1 VKPPASGD
9 STSRRH
15 ILVCDEDPQIV
26 DYIVTMLRDDGH
38 AVFHAYDGLSATD
51 LALALG
57 SKVHL
62 IISNTKVGG
71 MPGIELIY
79 LLRSRMPNLPILYL
93 ANIERSTPE
102 MESKLPRD
110 VPIIREPFTPDELR
124 SMVNALLVG
133 TMGPASMPNELR
145 DRETQND

>member
-1 VKPPASGD
+1 VKPPDSGD

-26 DYIVTMLRDDGH
+26 DYIITTLRDDGH
-38 AVFHAYDGLSATD
+38 AVFHAYDGLSATE

-57 SKVHL
+57 TKVHL
-62 IISNTKVGG
+62 IISNTKVSG

-79 LLRSRMPNLPILYL
+79 LLRSRMPNLPILYI
-93 ANIERSTPE
+93 ANIDRSTPE

-133 TMGPASMPNELR
+133 TIGPASMPNELR

>member
-1 VKPPASGD
+1 VKPPGSGD

-15 ILVCDEDPQIV
+15 ILVCDEDPKIV
-26 DYIVTMLRDDGH
+26 DYIITTLRDDGH
-38 AVFHAYDGLSATD
+38 AVFHAYDGLSATE

-57 SKVHL
+57 TKVHL
-62 IISNTKVGG
+62 IISNTKVSG

-79 LLRSRMPNLPILYL
+79 LLRSRMPNLPILYI
-93 ANIERSTPE
+93 ANIDRSTPE

-133 TMGPASMPNELR
+133 TIGPASMLNELR
-145 DRETQND
+145 DRGTQND